1 MKTISIFLALIN
13 SLLSGLFI
21 TFLISSPDFQISAS
35 WWSML
40 RIMVATAV
48 IIIGFLTWADG
59 MSHVHRGLMALAGI
73 ALIAIGTGT
82 VVWILERILMTGHLE
97 FRMIVYGGSLFV
109 EGIALLF
116 SLSQESRTISTA

>member
-21 TFLISSPDFQISAS
+21 TFLISSPDFQISAT
-35 WWSML
+35 WWSIL
-40 RIMVATAV
+40 RILVASTV
-48 IIIGFLTWADG
+48 IVIAFLTWADG
-59 MSHVHRGLMALAGI
+59 MSHVHAGLMALAGI

-82 VVWILERILMTGHLE
+82 VVWIMERILMTGHFE
-97 FRMIVYGGSLFV
+97 YRMIVYGGSLFV

-116 SLSQESRTISTA
+116 SLSEKSRTISPA

>member
-21 TFLISSPDFQISAS
+21 TFLISSPDFQISSS

-40 RIMVATAV
+40 RILAASTV
-48 IIIGFLTWADG
+48 IVIGFLTWADG
-59 MSHVHRGLMALAGI
+59 MSHVHAGLMALAGI
-73 ALIAIGTGT
+73 ALIVIGTST
-82 VVWILERILMTGHLE
+82 VVWILERILMTGHFE
-97 FRMIVYGGSLFV
+97 YRMIVYGGSLFV

-116 SLSQESRTISTA
+116 SLSEKSRTIVAA